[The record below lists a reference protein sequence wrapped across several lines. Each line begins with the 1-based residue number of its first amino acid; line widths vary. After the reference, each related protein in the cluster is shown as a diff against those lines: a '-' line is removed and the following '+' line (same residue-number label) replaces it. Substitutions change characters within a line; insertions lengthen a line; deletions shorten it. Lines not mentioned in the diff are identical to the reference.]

1 MIEIELSDRDWE
13 RINAFHD
20 GELNDAETREIAARI
35 KAEPALAEAL
45 REVRSVSASLGALRP
60 ALDGFASGEQ
70 TRHAN
75 DNWRPF
81 RWLAGGAVAAVI
93 AIAVVLGPKLASEP
107 TAFKIHAEF
116 AGEPFAIEASDL
128 LPAAAVRAA
137 DWPDLSATALTPV
150 SLKTWVG
157 GQAVHYAGRNGC
169 RLTYF
174 RGAFR
179 LDVDGSGAGGQVA
192 SWTTTDKVR
201 HAIVAT
207 GMDQGKFDAIANY
220 LKLLTRQQASE
231 QMMAALADTTASA
244 ERCLG

>member
-1 MIEIELSDRDWE
+1 MIELSDRDWE

-20 GELNDAETREIAARI
+20 GELDDAETCEMAARI

-70 TRHAN
+70 TRRAN

-93 AIAVVLGPKLASEP
+93 AIAVVLGPKLGSEP
-107 TAFKIHAEF
+107 TAFEIHAKF
-116 AGEPFAIEASDL
+116 AGEPFAIETSDL

-137 DWPDLSATALTPV
+137 DGPDLSAAALTPV

-157 GQAVHYAGRNGC
+157 GRAVHYAGRNGC

-174 RGAFR
+174 HGEFR

-192 SWTTTDKVR
+192 SWTTTDNVR

-207 GMDQGKFDAIANY
+207 GMDQSKFDAIANY

-231 QMMAALADTTASA
+231 QMMAALADTTVSA